1 MDPEIV
7 SDRPGRCPKC
17 RMALEPKPKPK
28 AAGDTP
34 GSDAG
39 SLEPKDVPGLA
50 PIDVSE
56 EGMRLAGVRTDVAV
70 KGRIAR
76 TLRASG
82 IVRADET
89 RIRHVHTKISGWI
102 EKLYVNFTGESVAR
116 GRPILSI
123 YSQELLGAQH
133 EYLQAKQASST
144 MQRSDSTLVRD
155 GAVDLLAASRRRLE
169 LLDVPKS
176 LIAQL
181 DQGGEPSRTVTI
193 AAPVGGV
200 VMSKSVFEGQQV
212 DPGTELFTVTDLSRV
227 WVEADL
233 YESEGSAVT
242 VGTEGRVS
250 LVGDSSQVMTGKI
263 KYIYPY
269 VNAET
274 RTLRVRFE
282 FPNPNLSLKLE
293 SFANVE
299 IPVET
304 GEGAIVPDS
313 AVMDTGVRQVV
324 FVSPRDGHFVPRL
337 VKVGVR
343 AEGRA
348 QILSGVAPGERVAI
362 KANFLLDS
370 ESRLRAAMM
379 PSAPSLPSTSTISSA
394 SSHPGHGP

>member
-1 MDPEIV
+1 MADSKAEGKGS
-7 SDRPGRCPKC
+7 SD
-17 RMALEPKPKPK
+17 
-28 AAGDTP
+28 TN
-34 GSDAG
+34 
-39 SLEPKDVPGLA
+39 DVPGLA

-89 RIRHVHTKISGWI
+89 RIRHVHTKISGWV

-123 YSQELLGAQH
+123 YSQELLAAQH

-200 VMSKSVFEGQQV
+200 VMSKNVFEGQQV
-212 DPGTELFTVTDLSRV
+212 EPGTELFTVTDLSRV
-227 WVEADL
+227 WIEADL
-233 YESEGSAVT
+233 YESEASAVK
-242 VGTEGRVS
+242 VGIEGRVS
-250 LVGDSSQVMTGKI
+250 LVGDPSQVMTGKI
-263 KYIYPY
+263 KYVYPY

-324 FVSPRDGHFVPRL
+324 FVSPSEGHFVPRL

-370 ESRLRAAMM
+370 ESRLRAATAM
-379 PSAPSLPSTSTISSA
+379 PPSSSTQPIPSGSSA
-394 SSHPGHGP
+394 ATHTGHAP